1 MKCPIC
7 NITMTKDTLD
17 NGDNI
22 LECPKCGYSAKEW
35 ENNGYLEIWKGTI
48 LEDEEGM
55 DFIDPGIEQ
64 YL

>member
-1 MKCPIC
+1 
-7 NITMTKDTLD
+7 MTKDTLD

-22 LECPKCGYSAKEW
+22 LECPKCGYSVKEW
-35 ENNGYLEIWKGTI
+35 ENHGYLEIWKGTI